1 MTLNPASVDLLQR
14 AREFITGCGRNGDE
28 PCTCLPCV
36 DATEILDLIDAH
48 LRRADARKEE
58 TP

>member
-1 MTLNPASVDLLQR
+1 MTLDPASVDLLQR
-14 AREFITGCGRNGDE
+14 AREFITGCGRDGDE
-28 PCTCLPCV
+28 PCTCPTCE
-36 DATEILDLIDAH
+36 DATEILGLIDAH